1 MDNLEAFR
9 RSVERSYRKN
19 DANQKINLVAG
30 NLERAKSELSVTA
43 IATFN
48 TVKSVDNELQ
58 NRSTRQNSV
67 Q

>member
-9 RSVERSYRKN
+9 RSAERSYRKN
-19 DANQKINLVAG
+19 DANQKINVVAG
-30 NLERAKSELSVTA
+30 NLERAKSELSATA

-48 TVKSVDNELQ
+48 TIKSAENELQ
-58 NRSTRQNSV
+58 IRSTWQNSV

>member
-19 DANQKINLVAG
+19 DAKQKINLVAG
-30 NLERAKSELSVTA
+30 NLERAKSELSATA

>member
-30 NLERAKSELSVTA
+30 NLERAKSELSATA

>member
-1 MDNLEAFR
+1 MDNLEEFR
-9 RSVERSYRKN
+9 RSLERSYRKN
-19 DANQKINLVAG
+19 DANQKINAVAG

>member
-19 DANQKINLVAG
+19 DANQKINAVAS
-30 NLERAKSELSVTA
+30 NLERAKSELSATA

-48 TVKSVDNELQ
+48 TIKSAENELQ

>member
-19 DANQKINLVAG
+19 DAKQKINLVAG
-30 NLERAKSELSVTA
+30 NLERAKSELSATA

-48 TVKSVDNELQ
+48 TIKSAENELQ
-58 NRSTRQNSV
+58 IRSTWQNSV

>member
-19 DANQKINLVAG
+19 DAKQKINVVAG
-30 NLERAKSELSVTA
+30 NLERAKSELSATA

-48 TVKSVDNELQ
+48 TIKPVENELQ
-58 NRSTRQNSV
+58 NRSTWQNSV